1 MEINFLRA
9 KYANDS
15 IFGLLYSLWMAVSHK
30 KRIDFIVLL
39 VMMVF
44 ASFAEVLSIGSLIP
58 FLGAILDPNYLYE
71 LNFIRRMSYILEI
84 QSPEELRIA
93 VTFVFGFLIL
103 TSGAVR
109 LLLLKLSIRFS
120 FQVGAELSTNIYY
133 RALHQPYL
141 KQINRN
147 SSNVI
152 DGVMVKVQIVINAL
166 MSSLQFISAI
176 VMLTIIFLGLLA
188 YHPLITLYAII
199 IFGSLYVLIYWYS
212 RRILQLNS
220 EKISTNSKSSFKIL
234 NEGLGGI
241 RDILIDGTQAIFC
254 KIFSEIDAKL
264 RIAQGENLYISQR
277 PRYIIESLGML
288 AIVIS
293 TYFYIDSAEGLV
305 MMLPTLAVFALASQ
319 RLLPTMQQ
327 IFQSWSAVKGSR
339 QSMIELLILINEP
352 LPKTLSTK
360 KFEAIDFNTNITLN
374 DLDFRY
380 DNSGP
385 WIIKNFSL
393 NISKGTKVG
402 FIGKSGCGKST
413 LLDIIMGLIVP
424 VNGYISIDGVVLNE
438 ANISAWQA
446 KISHVPQFVFLSDS
460 SISDNIAFG
469 VPKDKIDYLKVI
481 ESARKAKISD
491 YIEELS
497 LGYETIIGERGV
509 RLSGGQR
516 QRIGIARALYKDASL
531 IIFDEATSALD
542 SETEDQIMKT
552 IDDLTAHAT
561 IFVVAHRLSTLKKCQ
576 QIIKIENG
584 SAKQI
589 FDIT

>member
-1 MEINFLRA
+1 MEINSLKTKNA
-9 KYANDS
+9 HDS
-15 IFGLLYSLWMAVSHK
+15 LFGLLYGLWIAVSQK
-30 KRIDFIVLL
+30 RRIDFILLL

-58 FLGAILDPNYLYE
+58 FLGAILNPKYIYE
-71 LNFIRRMSYILEI
+71 LNFIKSISYILDI
-84 QSPEELRIA
+84 HSPEELRFAI
-93 VTFVFGFLIL
+93 TFVFGVLII
-103 TSGAVR
+103 TSGIVR

-120 FQVGAELSTNIYY
+120 FKVGAELSANIYY

-141 KQINRN
+141 KQVERN

-166 MSSLQFISAI
+166 MSSLQFISSI
-176 VMLTIIFLGLLA
+176 VMLTIILLGLLG
-188 YHPLITLYAII
+188 YHSLITLYAII
-199 IFGSLYVLIYWYS
+199 IFGSLYLLIYWYS
-212 RRILQLNS
+212 RKLLQLNS
-220 EKISTNSKSSFKIL
+220 EKISTNSKLSFKIL
-234 NEGLGGI
+234 SEGLGGI

-254 KIFSEIDAKL
+254 KIFSEVDAKL
-264 RIAQGENLYISQR
+264 RSAQGENLYISQR
-277 PRYIIESLGML
+277 PRFIIESLGML

-293 TYFYIDSAEGLV
+293 IYFYINSAEALV
-305 MMLPTLAVFALASQ
+305 VILPTLAVFALASQ

-327 IFQSWSAVKGSR
+327 LFQSWSTVKGSR
-339 QSMIELLILINEP
+339 QSIIELLTLINQP

-360 KFEAIDFNTNITLN
+360 KFAAIEFNDNITLN
-374 DLDFRY
+374 NLDFRY

-385 WIIKNFSL
+385 WIIKDFSL

-413 LLDIIMGLIVP
+413 LLDIIMGLITP
-424 VNGYISIDGVVLNE
+424 VNGYISIDGVPLGE
-438 ANISAWQA
+438 ANVSAWQA

-460 SISDNIAFG
+460 SISENIAFG
-469 VPKDKIDYLKVI
+469 VSKDDIDYVRVF

-491 YIEELS
+491 YIEGLTF
-497 LGYETIIGERGV
+497 GYETTIGERGV

-516 QRIGIARALYKDASL
+516 QRIGIARALYKGADL

-542 SETEDQIMKT
+542 SETENQIMKT
-552 IDDLTAHAT
+552 IDDLSDHAT
-561 IFVVAHRLSTLKKCQ
+561 IIVVAHRLSTLKNCQ
-576 QIIKIENG
+576 QIIQIENG

-589 FDIT
+589 FDIN